1 MARKYNQKHC
11 PEDDGRVIAPM
22 NLEGMPWYRSN
33 PPPARDENAPPP
45 EKMTFRQTVRYS
57 FSAVGAGLLIVA
69 VFGAAAWL
77 FIEFCIHV
85 WFK

>member
-1 MARKYNQKHC
+1 MARKHEQRRV
-11 PEDDGRVIAPM
+11 PQDDGRAIAPM
-22 NLEGMPWYRSN
+22 NVEGMPWYREDA
-33 PPPARDENAPPP
+33 PPPRDENTQST
-45 EKMTFRQTVRYS
+45 EKMTFRQTVRYT

-69 VFGAAAWL
+69 VFGVAAWL